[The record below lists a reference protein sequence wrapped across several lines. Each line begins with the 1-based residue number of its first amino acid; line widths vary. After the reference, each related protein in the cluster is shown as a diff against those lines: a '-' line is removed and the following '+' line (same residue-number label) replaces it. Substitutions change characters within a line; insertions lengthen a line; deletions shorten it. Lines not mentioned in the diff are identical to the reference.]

1 MPEFFFVAS
10 LSAERV
16 LPGVGSRVPFC
27 LQAIFFRWGSCE
39 ESSVLVCVVWTGAA
53 DVATV
58 SLRVQ
63 KVLPSKSIIAGF
75 QRRGIDVRRAV
86 TLCNSSSDSVLARC
100 LDSLQ
105 NRRATAVN
113 KAQFNKELHLEVVA
127 EIDVGSRLITL
138 TQHLHA

>member
-1 MPEFFFVAS
+1 M
-10 LSAERV
+10 
-16 LPGVGSRVPFC
+16 
-27 LQAIFFRWGSCE
+27 
-39 ESSVLVCVVWTGAA
+39 
-53 DVATV
+53 
-58 SLRVQ
+58 Q

-75 QRRGIDVRRAV
+75 QRRGIAVRRAV

-127 EIDVGSRLITL
+127 EIDVGSRLFTL